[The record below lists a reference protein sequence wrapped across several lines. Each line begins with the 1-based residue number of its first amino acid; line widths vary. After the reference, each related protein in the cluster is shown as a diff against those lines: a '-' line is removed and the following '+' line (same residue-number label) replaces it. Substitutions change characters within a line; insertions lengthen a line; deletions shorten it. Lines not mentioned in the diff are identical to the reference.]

1 MSLTRARR
9 SLRTLIISNVVAT
22 LVSACGPSSGSSGSK
37 IAEKANVTITFD
49 GKRHACVV
57 ALSTEVVG
65 NAISCGDLI
74 PFLSEQ
80 LRLQSGAVYAIQTI
94 APVDDAE
101 MARAA
106 AGLKRAGYRFIGG
119 RSIPH
124 FD

>member
-1 MSLTRARR
+1 MSLTRARG
-9 SLRTLIISNVVAT
+9 SLRTLIVSIVVAT
-22 LVSACGPSSGSSGSK
+22 LVSACGPSSRSSGSK

-49 GKRHACVV
+49 GKRHVCVV
-57 ALSTEVVG
+57 ALSTEAVG

-80 LRLQSGAVYAIQTI
+80 LRLQSGAVYDIQTI

-101 MARAA
+101 MALAA